1 MGVTG
6 LRLSGAHAVGAPSL
20 DLRAITPR
28 RTGRHDIFG
37 TANFFNYFP
46 FAASLEL
53 ILELGVQEIASH
65 IDELVVRLLEGID
78 RAAYHL
84 VSSEATRTSL
94 VVLEPRSEPS
104 AEVFARLIAGGVHVA
119 HRRGRIRISPHLYNT
134 LDEIDQTLQLLHNS
148 ATRGS

>member
-1 MGVTG
+1 MHEKVN
-6 LRLSGAHAVGAPSL
+6 LREKLNL
-20 DLRAITPR
+20 FQEQ
-28 RTGRHDIFG
+28 GR
-37 TANFFNYFP
+37 
-46 FAASLEL
+46 
-53 ILELGVQEIASH
+53 VWR
-65 IDELVVRLLEGID
+65 V
-78 RAAYHL
+78 
-84 VSSEATRTSL
+84 EATRTSL